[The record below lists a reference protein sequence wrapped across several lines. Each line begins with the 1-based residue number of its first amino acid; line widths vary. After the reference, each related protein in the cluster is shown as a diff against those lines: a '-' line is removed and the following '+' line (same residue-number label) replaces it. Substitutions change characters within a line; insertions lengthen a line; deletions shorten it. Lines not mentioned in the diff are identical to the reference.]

1 MTNKEDFTGGE
12 WKLLGAAPY
21 IVGFMTGA
29 ADMSAVSFAKEMTA
43 MGAIINEAG
52 KKFGYNEL
60 LRAVLKDKDNKTIDE
75 ATKAELEGMSTSEVI
90 DPLRNIALLLD
101 TKATREEAEA
111 FKRFLYEVAE
121 KVAEASGEGF
131 LGTGEKTSDA
141 EYEFLVRLSET
152 LGL

>member
-1 MTNKEDFTGGE
+1 
-12 WKLLGAAPY
+12 
-21 IVGFMTGA
+21 
-29 ADMSAVSFAKEMTA
+29 MSS
-43 MGAIINEAG
+43 
-52 KKFGYNEL
+52 
-60 LRAVLKDKDNKTIDE
+60 
-75 ATKAELEGMSTSEVI
+75 SEII

-111 FKRFLYEVAE
+111 YKRFLYEVAE